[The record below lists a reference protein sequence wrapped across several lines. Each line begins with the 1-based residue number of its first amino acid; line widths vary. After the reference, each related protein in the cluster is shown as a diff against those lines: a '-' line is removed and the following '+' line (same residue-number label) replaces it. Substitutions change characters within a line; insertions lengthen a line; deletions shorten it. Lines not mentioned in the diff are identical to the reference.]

1 MELETAYVAPLEQ
14 FHTYIQSNHSKR
26 LFENGVS
33 LFCRITDGG

>member
-1 MELETAYVAPLEQ
+1 MELETAYVALPEQ
-14 FHTYIQSNHSKR
+14 IHAYFQSNHSKR